1 MFQILR
7 LEPRPVIW
15 WVSQRSK
22 IDMFPVYQRE
32 GRLWSRADKAFLIDS
47 MLNGYDIPKIYMTD
61 FTVGVVKLNQKG
73 LPYAI
78 IDGKQR
84 LEAIF
89 DFADGN
95 LVLDDEFVFQPDP
108 KLKLA
113 GLGYPEL
120 SKLYPEVANVF
131 NNWPLSVVHVVTDEQ
146 EKIDEL
152 FVRLNRS
159 KPLTGAEIRNAMAGP
174 VSELTRFLVGH
185 ELFKSSI
192 SFPKKR
198 AQDKNAATKLLLFEF
213 NGRPAETKKAS
224 LNKFTIQARKEPKE
238 KIELSGRRVIDTL
251 DRMSEIFLPKDPL
264 LRSAG
269 VFPIYYWFVRE
280 NDIKK
285 DRFVREFLNAF
296 ERARKENREMAS
308 DAAGAAKADNELLTY
323 DRFNRS
329 TDDERSHIERH
340 KILAK
345 RFREYLAKRK
355 KSNATTGDSMSDQ
368 IAPRKR
374 ASAYQRSR

>member
-7 LEPRPVIW
+7 LEAKPVIW
-15 WVSQRSK
+15 WASQRSK
-22 IDMFPVYQRE
+22 IDMDPVYQRG

-47 MLNGYDIPKIYMTD
+47 ILNGYDVPKIYMTD
-61 FTVGVVKLNQKG
+61 FTVGVVKLNKKS

-89 DFADGN
+89 DFADGK
-95 LVLDDEFVFQPDP
+95 LVLDDEFTFQPDP
-108 KLKLA
+108 RLKLA

-120 SKLYPEVANVF
+120 SKLYPEVANIF
-131 NNWPLSVVHVVTDEQ
+131 SNWPLSVVHVVTDEQ
-146 EKIDEL
+146 EKIEEL

-174 VSELTRFLVGH
+174 VTELTRFLVRH
-185 ELFKSSI
+185 ELFESSI

-198 AQDKNAATKLLLFEF
+198 AQDKNAATKILMFEF
-213 NGRPAETKKAS
+213 NGKLMETKKAS
-224 LNKFTIQARKEPKE
+224 LDRFTVHARREQAKKESKE
-238 KIELSGRRVIDTL
+238 KIELSSRRVIDTL

-269 VFPIYYWFVRE
+269 VFPVYYWFVRE
-280 NDIKK
+280 NDTKH
-285 DRFVREFLNAF
+285 DQYVREFLNAF
-296 ERARKENREMAS
+296 ERTRKGNREIAS
-308 DAAGAAKADNELLTY
+308 TPASAANADSELLTF

-329 TDDERSHIERH
+329 TDDERSHQERNR
-340 KILAK
+340 ILTR
-345 RFREYLAKRK
+345 RFREYLAKR
-355 KSNATTGDSMSDQ
+355 
-368 IAPRKR
+368 RK
-374 ASAYQRSR
+374 

>member
-7 LEPRPVIW
+7 IEPKPVIW
-15 WVSQRSK
+15 WASQRSK
-22 IDMFPVYQRE
+22 IDMVPVYQRE

-47 MLNGYDIPKIYMTD
+47 ILNGYDIPKIYMAD
-61 FTVGVVKLNQKG
+61 FTVGVASLNRKG

-89 DFADGN
+89 DFADGK

-113 GLGYPEL
+113 GLGYPDL
-120 SKLYPEVANVF
+120 SKRYPEVADAF
-131 NNWPLSVVHVVTDEQ
+131 SNWPLSVVHVVTDEQ

-174 VSELTRFLVGH
+174 VTELTRFLVGH
-185 ELFKSSI
+185 ELFRSSI

-198 AQDKNAATKLLLFEF
+198 AQDKNAATKILMFEF
-213 NGRPAETKKAS
+213 NGKLVETKKAS
-224 LNKFTIQARKEPKE
+224 LNRFTVQARKEQTKKESKE
-238 KIELSGRRVIDTL
+238 KIELSSRRVIDTL

-269 VFPIYYWFVRE
+269 VFPVYYWFVRE
-280 NDIKK
+280 NDTKH
-285 DRFVREFLNAF
+285 DQYVREFLNAF

-308 DAAGAAKADNELLTY
+308 DPARAAKANTELLTF

-329 TDDERSHIERH
+329 TDDERSHLERH
-340 KILAK
+340 RILAK
-345 RFREYLAKRK
+345 RFREYLAK
-355 KSNATTGDSMSDQ
+355 
-368 IAPRKR
+368 PRK
-374 ASAYQRSR
+374 

>member
-1 MFQILR
+1 VFQILR
-7 LEPRPVIW
+7 LESKPVIW
-15 WVSQRSK
+15 WASQRSK
-22 IDMFPVYQRE
+22 IDMNPIYQRE

-47 MLNGYDIPKIYMTD
+47 ILNGYDIPKIYMTD
-61 FTVGVVKLNQKG
+61 FTVGVAKLNKKG
-73 LPYAI
+73 LSYAI

-89 DFADGN
+89 DFADGK
-95 LVLDDEFVFQPDP
+95 LVLDDEFVFQPDL

-120 SKLYPEVANVF
+120 SKLYPDVANVF
-131 NNWPLSVVHVVTDEQ
+131 SNWPLSVVHVVTDDQ

-174 VSELTRFLVGH
+174 VTELTRFLVGH

-198 AQDKNAATKLLLFEF
+198 AQDKNAAAKILMFEF
-213 NGRPAETKKAS
+213 NGKLVETKKAS
-224 LNKFTIQARKEPKE
+224 LDKFTVQGRKEQSRRESKE
-238 KIELSGRRVIDTL
+238 KIELSSRRVIDTL

-269 VFPIYYWFVRE
+269 VFPVYYWFVRE
-280 NDIKK
+280 NDAKQ
-285 DRFVREFLNAF
+285 DQYVREFLNAF
-296 ERARKENREMAS
+296 EKARKENREVAS
-308 DAAGAAKADNELLTY
+308 VPENAARADSELLTF

-329 TDDERSHIERH
+329 TDDERSHVERH
-340 KILAK
+340 RILTK
-345 RFREYLAKRK
+345 RFKEYLAKRK
-355 KSNATTGDSMSDQ
+355 RLFS
-368 IAPRKR
+368 
-374 ASAYQRSR
+374 